1 MEADVWLSIRA
12 EARAGAEEEPVLAS
26 YLYTTVL
33 THRSLE
39 PALAA
44 HLANKLGSPTLLA
57 AHLSSL
63 FRDVFLT
70 DAEMRDAVRA
80 DLVAVRMRDPACD
93 GFLQC
98 FLNFKGFAALQTYR
112 IAHHLW
118 KQGRHS
124 LALALQSRM
133 SEVFQVDIHPAAVVG
148 KGVMLDHATG
158 IVIGETAV
166 VEDDVSMLHGVT
178 LGGTGINDGKR
189 RHPWVGR
196 GAVLGTGAKLL
207 GGVFVGEGA
216 KVGAG
221 SLVLEDVPAGE
232 TVVGSPAKVVQRKR
246 KEPQSAMKVPAS
258 LPPPGNRVFFE
269 LDNLEYVI

>member
-1 MEADVWLSIRA
+1 MSIRA

-63 FRDVFLT
+63 FRDVFLA

-178 LGGTGINDGKR
+178 LGGTGINEGRR

-207 GGVFVGEGA
+207 GAVFVGEGA

-232 TVVGSPAKVVQRKR
+232 TVVGSPAKVVQRKK
-246 KEPQSAMKVPAS
+246 KEPQSDIKVAPA
-258 LPPPGNRVFFE
+258 LPPAGNRVFYE